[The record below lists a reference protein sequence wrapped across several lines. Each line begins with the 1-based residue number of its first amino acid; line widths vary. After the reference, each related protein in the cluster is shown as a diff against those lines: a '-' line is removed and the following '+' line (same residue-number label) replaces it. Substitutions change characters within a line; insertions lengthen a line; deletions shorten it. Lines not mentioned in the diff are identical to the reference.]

1 MMNLKDWYFV
11 VRRKENSDD
20 VPEIVAWFKRKSDA
34 DEYECK
40 SLTKCPSLYRYEVLS
55 GVMYDD
61 SSFK

>member
-11 VRRKENSDD
+11 VRCKESSDGAR
-20 VPEIVAWFKRKSDA
+20 EIVAWFKRKSDA

-40 SLTKCPSLYRYEVLS
+40 CLAKCSGLYRYEVFS

-61 SSFK
+61 RCFK